1 MDSNLPTFLLISKH
15 SPENCPS
22 FNEKAK
28 DTFINAFDK
37 SEELAA
43 KHDVKMVGSW
53 TIPTEHVYYII
64 FDAPSLEAFNDFGM
78 EPDILAMAA
87 FHITEVKIV
96 TNLEEK
102 VKKLKNN

>member
-1 MDSNLPTFLLISKH
+1 LPTFSLISKH

-43 KHDVKMVGSW
+43 KHDVKMVRSW
-53 TIPTEHVYYII
+53 TIPTEHVYYMI

-78 EPDILAMAA
+78 EPDTLAMTA
-87 FHITEVKIV
+87 FHTTEVKIV

-102 VKKLKNN
+102 VKKN

>member
-1 MDSNLPTFLLISKH
+1 MPTFLLISKH

-22 FNEKAK
+22 FNEKSKKA
-28 DTFINAFDK
+28 FINSFDR

-43 KHDVKMVGSW
+43 KHNVKMVGSW
-53 TIPTEHVYYII
+53 TIPTEHIYYMV
-64 FDAPSLEAFNDFGM
+64 FDAPSLDAFNDFGM

-87 FHITEVKIV
+87 FHTAEVKIV
-96 TNLEEK
+96 TNLKEK